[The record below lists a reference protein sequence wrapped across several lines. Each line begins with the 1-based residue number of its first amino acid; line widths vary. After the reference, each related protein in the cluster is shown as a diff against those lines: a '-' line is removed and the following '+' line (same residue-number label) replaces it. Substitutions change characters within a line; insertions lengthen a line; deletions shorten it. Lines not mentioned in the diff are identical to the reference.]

1 MAKKLEA
8 PSMRT
13 LVFPCLA
20 ALALTAQT
28 ALADERPAVEKYE
41 IAIPKTFNI
50 PAPDAAK
57 AQFPDGFP
65 LGVGSGMSFAER
77 LPDGGLIFWAIG
89 DRGPNADSPK
99 YAAKE
104 GDKPKD
110 SKVFPAPDFVPKF
123 AKIKVA
129 GGKAEV
135 IEVKE
140 IHDAAGKPISGRP
153 LDKGPVGS
161 TGEVALDMDM
171 KVLAFDPEGLDPEGV
186 DVDKKDGSLWIC
198 DEYGPF
204 LANIDPATGNIRKK
218 LAPGKGL
225 PAELAARQPN
235 RGFEGLAV
243 TPGNKVV
250 AAVQSIL
257 DNEGDLKASKAPFIR
272 LVEYDPASGA
282 VRTLAYPHDVDAYK
296 SSAAA
301 KIGGMQAVSDTKFVL
316 VEQAKGK
323 DGKMRNVL
331 YLMDIAG
338 ATDISGKTAPDGKP
352 LESAAD
358 LAALSAMGVT
368 PAKKTRILD
377 LVDMGWTAE
386 KAEGIAM
393 VDDKTLA
400 VSSDNDFGLALTVAD
415 PATDEDGKKVD
426 DPTKYVLTG
435 DGKMLYKGKEAATK
449 FGVKASGEPGY
460 LWILRFDKP
469 LSSM

>member
-1 MAKKLEA
+1 
-8 PSMRT
+8 MRSIV
-13 LVFPCLA
+13 LSGLA
-20 ALALTAQT
+20 ALTLTAQV
-28 ALADERPAVEKYE
+28 ALATEQPTVEKYE
-41 IAIPKTFNI
+41 ITIPQQFNI
-50 PAPDAAK
+50 PAAGTAK

-65 LGVGSGMSFAER
+65 MGVGSGMSFAER
-77 LPDGGLIFWAIG
+77 LPDGALIFWAVG

-104 GDKPKD
+104 GDKPRDAKI
-110 SKVFPAPDFVPKF
+110 FPAPEFVPKF
-123 AKIKVA
+123 ARIKVA

-153 LDKGPVGS
+153 LDKGAVGS
-161 TGEVALDMDM
+161 TGEAPLDMNM
-171 KVLAFDPEGLDPEGV
+171 KVLPFDAEGLDPEGI
-186 DVDKKDGSLWIC
+186 DVDKKDGSLWLC

-204 LANIDPATGNIRKK
+204 LINIDPATGDIRKK
-218 LAPGKGL
+218 YAPGQGL

-272 LVEYDPASGA
+272 LLELDPATGA

-331 YLMDIAG
+331 YLVDISG
-338 ATDISGKTAPDGKP
+338 ATDISGKTAPDGRP

-358 LAALSAMGVT
+358 LAALAAMGVT
-368 PAKKTRILD
+368 PAAKTRLVD
-377 LVDMGWTAE
+377 LVDLGWTAE
-386 KAEGIAM
+386 KAEGIAL
-393 VDDKTLA
+393 VDEKTLA

-415 PATDEDGKKVD
+415 PAADEDGKKVE
-426 DPTKYVLTG
+426 DPGKYVLTG
-435 DGKMLYKGKEAATK
+435 EGKMLYKGKETPTK
-449 FGVKASGEPGY
+449 FGIKASGEPGF
-460 LWILRFDKP
+460 LWILHFDAP
-469 LSSM
+469 LAAR

>member
-1 MAKKLEA
+1 
-8 PSMRT
+8 MRKF
-13 LVFPCLA
+13 LIPGLA
-20 ALALTAQT
+20 ALTLTAQA
-28 ALADERPAVEKYE
+28 ALAAEQPTVEKYE
-41 IAIPKTFNI
+41 ITIPKQFNI
-50 PAPDAAK
+50 PATGTAK

-65 LGVGSGMSFAER
+65 MGVGSGMSFAER
-77 LPDGGLIFWAIG
+77 LPDGALIFWAVG

-99 YAAKE
+99 YAAKD

-110 SKVFPAPDFVPKF
+110 SKIFPAPEFVPKV

-140 IHDAAGKPISGRP
+140 IHDASGKPISGRP
-153 LDKGPVGS
+153 LDKGAVGS
-161 TGEVALDMDM
+161 TGETPLDMDM
-171 KVLAFDPEGLDPEGV
+171 KVLAFDAEGLDPEGI
-186 DVDKKDGSLWIC
+186 DVDKKDGSLWLC

-204 LANIDPATGNIRKK
+204 LINIDPATGNIRKK
-218 LAPGKGL
+218 YAPGQGL

-272 LVEYDPASGA
+272 LVELDPATGA

-331 YLMDIAG
+331 YLVDIAG

-358 LAALSAMGVT
+358 LAALAAMGVT
-368 PAKKTRILD
+368 PAAKTRLVD
-377 LVDMGWTAE
+377 LVDLGWTAE
-386 KAEGIAM
+386 KAEGIAL
-393 VDDKTLA
+393 VDEKTLA

-415 PATDEDGKKVD
+415 PATDEDGKKVE
-426 DPTKYVLTG
+426 DPGKYVLTG
-435 DGKMLYKGKEAATK
+435 EGKMLYKGKETPTK
-449 FGVKASGEPGY
+449 FGIKASGEPGF
-460 LWILRFDKP
+460 LWILHFDAP
-469 LSSM
+469 LAAR

>member
-1 MAKKLEA
+1 
-8 PSMRT
+8 MRRF
-13 LVFPCLA
+13 LIPGLA
-20 ALALTAQT
+20 ALTLTAQV
-28 ALADERPAVEKYE
+28 ALAAEQPTVEKYE
-41 IAIPKTFNI
+41 ITIPQQFNI
-50 PAPDAAK
+50 PATGTAK
-57 AQFPDGFP
+57 AQFPEGFP

-77 LPDGGLIFWAIG
+77 LPDGALIFWAVG

-99 YAAKE
+99 YAAKD
-104 GDKPKD
+104 GDKPRDAKI
-110 SKVFPAPDFVPKF
+110 FPAPEFVPKF

-140 IHDAAGKPISGRP
+140 IHDASGKPISGRP
-153 LDKGPVGS
+153 LDKGAVGS
-161 TGEVALDMDM
+161 TGETPLDMDM
-171 KVLAFDPEGLDPEGV
+171 KVLAFDAEGLDPEGI
-186 DVDKKDGSLWIC
+186 DVDKKDGSLWLC

-204 LANIDPATGNIRKK
+204 LINIDPATGNIRKK
-218 LAPGKGL
+218 YAPGQGL

-272 LVEYDPASGA
+272 LVELDPATGA

-331 YLMDIAG
+331 YLVDIAG

-358 LAALSAMGVT
+358 LAALAAMGVT
-368 PAKKTRILD
+368 PAKTTRLVD
-377 LVDMGWTAE
+377 LVDLGWTAE
-386 KAEGIAM
+386 KAEGIAL
-393 VDDKTLA
+393 VDEKTLA

-426 DPTKYVLTG
+426 APGKYVLTG
-435 DGKMLYKGKEAATK
+435 EGKMLYKGKETPTK
-449 FGVKASGEPGY
+449 FGIKASGEPGF
-460 LWILRFDKP
+460 LWILRFDAP
-469 LSSM
+469 LASR